1 MLPEEK
7 RPKVPSE
14 QQQPQL
20 SGQVQLHQ
28 GVDPHFVQTNAYI
41 GKLFRKAFERLAK
54 R

>member
-28 GVDPHFVQTNAYI
+28 GVDPHFLETGRKVQRM
-41 GKLFRKAFERLAK
+41 FRKAFERLAQ